1 MKNTVY
7 VTVLIFLFVSCTN
20 NGLTSKRVEN
30 IIHVMTL
37 KEKIEFIG
45 GDKGF
50 NMRPYKKYGIP
61 EIRVSDGPV
70 GIRNNGTSTA
80 FPASINLA
88 ATWDTSI
95 ARKVG
100 QAIGVEAKSK
110 NIHFLLAPSMNIYRA
125 AFCGRNFQYLG
136 EDPFLAGEIASTYIT
151 GVQREGI
158 VATAEIFAANNME
171 YNKVN
176 ISSDM
181 DERTLREIYL
191 PAFKACVE
199 KGHVSA
205 VMTAYNKVN
214 GVHCSQNDFLINQV
228 LKKEWGF
235 DGVVISDW
243 GSTHNGLAAAK
254 AGLDLEMPSGQYMN
268 ADTLLPAIADGRL
281 QEEVINEKVRRILML
296 YERFHFFD
304 RPDIS
309 KNFKLNKDHSRKVAL
324 DAARGGIVLLR
335 NNHNLLP
342 LNGDKPLKIAIIGP
356 NAKPAITGGGGSAY
370 VDPTDPVSLLK
381 AFHDRAGKN
390 IEINYTRGIP
400 DEKEI
405 PEDYFTKQHF
415 YTYVD
420 GKKVNG
426 VLAEFYNN
434 TGFSGEPTGR
444 KLLDKID
451 INFKHNKMEGL
462 PESNFAIRFT
472 YFIKTSRKAF
482 YKFVVAG
489 DESYTLTV
497 NDKLLL
503 NKWGNMPH
511 TVNTKSLLL
520 DENSENKVVLG
531 YYQKESGIA
540 IQSSFNN
547 KYDQAAQSMIIRK
560 KAIDLASK
568 SDIVI
573 LSVGFN
579 KDSEGEGMDRTYE
592 MPDEQD
598 KLIEDIASV
607 NKKCLVVVNAGGNV
621 QMNWIDQVA
630 GLIYAWYPGEVG
642 NSAVAEIVF
651 GSVNPSGKL
660 PVSFEKRW
668 EDSPVFDSYYNKPG
682 EQYVKYSEG
691 IFLGYRHFDNSYVK
705 PLFPFGFG
713 LSYTSFEYSDIKVNK
728 EKILKEEGLEVTF
741 TLANTANYDGA
752 EIAQLYVTQN
762 SSLLPRP
769 VKELKGFAKTFIKKG
784 AKTEVKI
791 KLDKTAFSYFNKDK
805 GGWIAEPG
813 RFKILV
819 GSSSQNILLNKEI
832 EVVD

>member
-7 VTVLIFLFVSCTN
+7 VSVLLFLSLSCTHN
-20 NGLTSKRVEN
+20 ALTTKRVEN
-30 IIHVMTL
+30 IIHRMTL

-45 GDKGF
+45 GDDGF
-50 NMRPYKKYGIP
+50 NIRPYKKYGIP
-61 EIRVSDGPV
+61 EIRMSDGPV
-70 GIRNNGTSTA
+70 GIRNNGPSTA

-88 ATWDTSI
+88 ATWDTSV

-100 QAIGVEAKSK
+100 QAIGVESKSK

-151 GVQREGI
+151 GVQSEG
-158 VATAEIFAANNME
+158 VAATAEILAANNME

-243 GSTHNGLAAAK
+243 GSTHNGVVAAK
-254 AGLDLEMPSGQYMN
+254 AGLDLEMPSGEYMN
-268 ADTLLPAIADGRL
+268 ADTLMRAIADGRL
-281 QEEVINEKVRRILML
+281 SEEVINEKVRRILML

-309 KNFKLNKDHSRKVAL
+309 KNFTLNKGHGRKVAL

-335 NNHNLLP
+335 NSHNLLP
-342 LNGDKPLKIAIIGP
+342 LHGEKPLKIAIIGP
-356 NAKPAITGGGGSAY
+356 NAEPAVTGGGGSAY

-381 AFHDRAGKN
+381 AFHDCAGKN
-390 IEINYTRGIP
+390 IEINYARGIP

-405 PEDYFTKQHF
+405 PKDYFTKQHF

-420 GKKVNG
+420 GKEVNG

-434 TGFSGEPTGR
+434 TGFIGEPIGR
-444 KLLDKID
+444 ELLDKID
-451 INFKHNKMEGL
+451 INFKDNKIEGL
-462 PESNFAIRFT
+462 PKSNFAIRFT
-472 YFIKTSRKAF
+472 YFIKASRKAF
-482 YKFVVAG
+482 YKFGVAG

-497 NDKLLL
+497 NDKMLL
-503 NKWGNMPH
+503 NKWGNMPQ
-511 TVNTKSLLL
+511 TINTKSLLL

-531 YYQKESGIA
+531 YYQKEAGTA

-547 KYDQAAQSMIIRK
+547 KDDQAAQSMIIRK
-560 KAIDLASK
+560 KTIDLASK

-607 NKKCLVVVNAGGNV
+607 NKNCIVVVNAGGNV
-621 QMNWIDQVA
+621 QMNWIDRVA

-642 NSAVAEIVF
+642 NTAVAEIIF

-668 EDSPVFDSYYNKPG
+668 EDSPVFESYYNKPG

-713 LSYTSFEYSDIKVNK
+713 LSYTSFEYSDLKVNK

-741 TLANTANYDGA
+741 TLANTGNYDGA
-752 EIAQLYVTQN
+752 EIAQLYVRENNPQ
-762 SSLLPRP
+762 LPRP
-769 VKELKGFAKTFIKKG
+769 LKELKGFSKTFLRKG
-784 AKTEVKI
+784 TNTRVTI
-791 KLDKTAFSYFNKDK
+791 NLDKSAFGCFNKDK
-805 GGWIAEPG
+805 GGWITDSG
-813 RFKILV
+813 KFKIQI
-819 GSSSQNILLNKEI
+819 GSSSENIHLEKEI
-832 EVVD
+832 EIN